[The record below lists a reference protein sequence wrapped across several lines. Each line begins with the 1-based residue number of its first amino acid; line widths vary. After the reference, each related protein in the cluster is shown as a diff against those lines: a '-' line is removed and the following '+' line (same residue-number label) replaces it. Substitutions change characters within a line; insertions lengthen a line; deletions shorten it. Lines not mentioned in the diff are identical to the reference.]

1 MRDIEPW
8 TKFQPA
14 PAARFDLPNIG
25 NNFPEGGPNG
35 YQPSSRN
42 SVLVGS
48 GESEFSHSLGPL
60 LPFVSYTYTN
70 KGNPLTVSLP
80 DDVGDYE
87 ARYFSG
93 QDGVVLG
100 AGSLTVTAD

>member
-1 MRDIEPW
+1 M
-8 TKFQPA
+8 
-14 PAARFDLPNIG
+14 N
-25 NNFPEGGPNG
+25 
-35 YQPSSRN
+35 
-42 SVLVGS
+42 
-48 GESEFSHSLGPL
+48 GPL

-80 DDVGDYE
+80 DAAGDYE
-87 ARYFSG
+87 VRYFSG